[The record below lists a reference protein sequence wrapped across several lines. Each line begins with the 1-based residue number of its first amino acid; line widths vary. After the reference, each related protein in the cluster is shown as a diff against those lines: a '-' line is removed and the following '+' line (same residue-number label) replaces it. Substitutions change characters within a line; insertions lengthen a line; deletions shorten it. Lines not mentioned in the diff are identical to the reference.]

1 MPIFGRRWKPL
12 KTSGLAV
19 ARYGMPYLHL
29 AGRQTQTGIKPGR
42 KAMKKTTV
50 YFANDGNPEGAEID
64 CPDCG
69 GDAIHNDSG
78 TYCPNP
84 DCPSNK

>member
-1 MPIFGRRWKPL
+1 M
-12 KTSGLAV
+12 
-19 ARYGMPYLHL
+19 
-29 AGRQTQTGIKPGR
+29 
-42 KAMKKTTV
+42 MKFTV

-78 TYCPNP
+78 TFCPNP

>member
-1 MPIFGRRWKPL
+1 
-12 KTSGLAV
+12 
-19 ARYGMPYLHL
+19 
-29 AGRQTQTGIKPGR
+29 
-42 KAMKKTTV
+42 MKKTTV

-69 GDAIHNDSG
+69 DAIHNDSG